1 MRSIAVLTTRNLR
14 VFFRDRVGVFFS
26 LLSALIL
33 IALYAL
39 FLGGIQV
46 DSLEARFPTAP
57 DADVRWFVNSWV
69 FAGITMITTLTTS
82 IAALGVFVD
91 DNVSGRFRDFIVS
104 PIRRTHLILGYMIA
118 GFTVSV
124 VMTSVIIAIGQVYLL
139 TQGDELLSPAN
150 AGETWGA
157 VLLSSAAFSAL
168 AAFAVTFLRSAGAF
182 TALST
187 VVGSLIG
194 FFSGAYVPAGT
205 LPTSVVD
212 GINLLPFAQAAMLIR
227 RPYTEQ
233 ALVALVGG
241 QEETARAL
249 REFYGMSASVGGFA
263 VSAGVAV
270 GTLVMVAVVF
280 ACLGAW
286 RLSRTIR

>member
-124 VMTSVIIAIGQVYLL
+124 VMTSIIIAIGQVYLL

-150 AGETWGA
+150 AGETWGP
-157 VLLSSAAFSAL
+157 
-168 AAFAVTFLRSAGAF
+168 
-182 TALST
+182 
-187 VVGSLIG
+187 
-194 FFSGAYVPAGT
+194 FFSRAPR
-205 LPTSVVD
+205 S
-212 GINLLPFAQAAMLIR
+212 R
-227 RPYTEQ
+227 RSP
-233 ALVALVGG
+233 
-241 QEETARAL
+241 
-249 REFYGMSASVGGFA
+249 
-263 VSAGVAV
+263 
-270 GTLVMVAVVF
+270 
-280 ACLGAW
+280 
-286 RLSRTIR
+286 LSR

>member
-1 MRSIAVLTTRNLR
+1 MLTTRNLR

-124 VMTSVIIAIGQVYLL
+124 VMTSIIIAIGQVYLL

>member
-124 VMTSVIIAIGQVYLL
+124 VMTSIIIAIGQVYLL

-263 VSAGVAV
+263 VSAGVAL